1 MAPLKQSSQSCLLRL
16 RTFKNHSAILL
27 SLSLSSDRRSFTIV
41 LWVVFSLTSSFP
53 AICYN
58 ITEHN
63 VLCSV
68 WLVPMCHQGAALVHI
83 YLDGSVLLSHGG
95 VESGQGLHTKMIQV
109 CYWMRC
115 FRHSVICSCT
125 ASCSAIFSDRESF
138 ITTCTSHSRIE
149 VISYLYDIYTRMS
162 DLLCVSICRNWTV
175 WIIIVGSE

>member
-1 MAPLKQSSQSCLLRL
+1 MSAAVMNKWQAFREIIGHIELYIEYKSVTSKCSFIWHPLNKVLIGACYEYAQSKSHDFSRHFKHPRL
-16 RTFKNHSAILL
+16 M

-95 VESGQGLHTKMIQV
+95 VECGQGLHTKMIQV
-109 CYWMRC
+109 R
-115 FRHSVICSCT
+115 S
-125 ASCSAIFSDRESF
+125 
-138 ITTCTSHSRIE
+138 
-149 VISYLYDIYTRMS
+149 
-162 DLLCVSICRNWTV
+162 
-175 WIIIVGSE
+175 